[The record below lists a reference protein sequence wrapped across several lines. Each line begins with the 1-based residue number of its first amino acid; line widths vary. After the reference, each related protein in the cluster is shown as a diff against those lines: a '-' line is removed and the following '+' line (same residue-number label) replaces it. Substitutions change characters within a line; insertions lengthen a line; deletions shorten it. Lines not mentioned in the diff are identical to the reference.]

1 MPASLYNHRVCEA
14 LTGSVRASQTLK
26 LYKLAGNSPY
36 YKKQEH
42 GVETSGSMFPLV
54 STHTATPA
62 TRVPPHLKET
72 GTPLVQLKAAGTPMA
87 PLG

>member
-1 MPASLYNHRVCEA
+1 M
-14 LTGSVRASQTLK
+14 RASQTLK
-26 LYKLAGNSPY
+26 LYKLAGISQY
-36 YKKQEH
+36 YIRNKENR
-42 GVETSGSMFPLV
+42 VETSGSMFP
-54 STHTATPA
+54 HTQLTNREHVPTPA